1 MTPDSTK
8 NNKRHLARPLIII
21 AATAGIILGC
31 VQVRQ
36 FTHPTPPEVSG
47 EWAALIEDVRTFQ
60 RSLGFSDTE
69 NFAGLNTDQ
78 KEFPFC
84 GYAPRHVLPYSY
96 EDPAIRWLEAG
107 NEAEC
112 RTAAGRDAD
121 VYFGATEAVGE
132 AGTPVTPSML
142 TSRLDRFV
150 YLVIHED
157 CHDQFELPYGVEE
170 ALCNVIAYHGMA
182 AFASGKFRW
191 YAVENRSIRRYTL
204 DQIRLTKATIGYYG
218 EVEALY
224 ARHQRKEIDL
234 DTLLRERAAVYA
246 RAAKTLEWRAESG
259 ELNNVSMANY
269 MTYSRHYPYLESV
282 HVALGRDLARTVAFF
297 KQVDKAKPTP
307 AAVMKQR
314 RMKNQK
320 SVEFIRAYEAAVLE
334 SATTALAE
342 VRPAPK

>member
-1 MTPDSTK
+1 MTPDCAK
-8 NNKRHLARPLIII
+8 NYKHRLIRFLI
-21 AATAGIILGC
+21 AIALTAGVILGC
-31 VQVRQ
+31 VQVRE

-47 EWAALIEDVRTFQ
+47 EWAALIGDVRTFQ
-60 RSLGFSDTE
+60 RRLGFSDTK
-69 NFAGLNTDQ
+69 NFAGLTTDQ
-78 KEFPFC
+78 QEFPFC

-96 EDPAIRWLEAG
+96 EDPVIRWLKTDD
-107 NEAEC
+107 EAEC
-112 RTAAGRDAD
+112 RAAAGGDSD

-132 AGTPVTPSML
+132 VGTPVTPSML

-191 YAVENRSIRRYTL
+191 YAVENRSIRRYTQ
-204 DQIRLTKATIGYYG
+204 DQIRLTQATIGYYG
-218 EVEALY
+218 QVEALY
-224 ARHQRKEIDL
+224 ARLQRKEIDL
-234 DTLLRERAAVYA
+234 DTLLRERAAIYT
-246 RAAKTLEWRAESG
+246 RAEKTLAWRAESG

-269 MTYSRHYPYLESV
+269 MTYSRHFPYLESV

-307 AAVMKQR
+307 VAVMKQHR
-314 RMKNQK
+314 IKSRE
-320 SVEFIRAYEAAVLE
+320 SVEFIRAYEDAVLE
-334 SATTALAE
+334 TVAKTLSE
-342 VRPAPK
+342 SRPAPK